1 MAITT
6 LNKLVNTIRDWF
18 EKQVPKRRL
27 ANDSEGR
34 LWALQALNYSGDDLK
49 LESLRDFTD
58 RDDLNDKF
66 VKRTKVD
73 KEASRLGTSAIK
85 IEISAL
91 YSFNKCFVQRFK
103 GRMHYYRDD
112 LAQKGQRNMRT
123 VGQSIGVLN
132 EFKKQMDKN

>member
-1 MAITT
+1 
-6 LNKLVNTIRDWF
+6 
-18 EKQVPKRRL
+18 VPERRL

-34 LWALQALNYSGDDLK
+34 LWALQALSYSDDLK
-49 LESLRDFTD
+49 LENLREFVD
-58 RDDLNDKF
+58 REDLNDKF
-66 VKRTKVD
+66 TRRVKEE
-73 KEASRLGTSAIK
+73 KESARLGISALK

-123 VGQSIGVLN
+123 VGQSMGVLG